1 MEKKRIDLLS
11 RNEFID
17 NVIKLVEQ
25 LSENGQGC
33 CFAIEGGWGIGKT
46 FVIEQLEKQLN
57 MLQNENTAS
66 DKYFVFHYNC
76 WQYDYYEEP
85 AVAIIS
91 AMLGSIQKDK
101 AITALEIENTIKA
114 GWQFAMEKLQ
124 EIAGLYIENR
134 IGVNLVSVANDIKNN
149 KDQNEE
155 KSYSFDKMFN
165 FNKTIEQVQDNLKEI
180 AKERTIVLVVDE
192 LDRCVPQYTIKVLER
207 IHHIFAGLENIV
219 VILAID
225 RKQLEHSVEEM
236 FGARQSTN
244 SMSVEKYLKKFID
257 FSMTLDSGKI
267 NDNLFDKY
275 EFYFEKFFF
284 NGELKNKEEIVEVIS
299 NLLAGMDIRKQEK
312 LIEKIDIVH
321 PIVCK
326 ESVDESVIIFEILY
340 EVLKIWDFGDMKKL
354 ALINREE
361 NLELK
366 DKLGVEKSQMLQ
378 KWGED
383 AGDYIGIVR
392 KDDMV
397 EIKNNLLGD
406 VFWYFA
412 NIYNMDKMPY
422 YPRTEGYENRDRE
435 LDVVKRYCN
444 FSEIMN

>member
-1 MEKKRIDLLS
+1 MEKKRVDLLS

-46 FVIEQLEKQLN
+46 FVIEQLEEQLN
-57 MLQNENTAS
+57 MIQSENTAN

-91 AMLGSIQKDK
+91 AMLGSIQEDE
-101 AITALEIENTIKA
+101 AITALEIENTVKA

-124 EIAGLYIENR
+124 EIAGLYIENK
-134 IGVNLVSVANDIKNN
+134 IGVNLVSLANDIKNI

-165 FNKTIEQVQDNLKEI
+165 FNKTIEQVQDNLEEI

-225 RKQLEHSVEEM
+225 RNQLEHSVEEM
-236 FGARQSTN
+236 FGVNQSTN

-257 FSMTLDSGKI
+257 FSMTLDNGKI
-267 NDNLFDKY
+267 NDNLIDKY
-275 EFYFEKFFF
+275 EFYFKKFFF
-284 NGELKNKEEIVEVIS
+284 NGELKNKEEIVEIIS
-299 NLLAGMDIRKQEK
+299 KLLIGMDIRIQEK

-321 PIVCK
+321 SIVCK
-326 ESVDESVIIFEILY
+326 ESVDGSVIIFEILY
-340 EVLKIWDFGDMKKL
+340 EVLKIWGFGDMKKL
-354 ALINREE
+354 VLINRATYPE
-361 NLELK
+361 LES
-366 DKLGVEKSQMLQ
+366 KLGVERINILRNMGKNAEGYDSILG
-378 KWGED
+378 KNEKVK
-383 AGDYIGIVR
+383 I
-392 KDDMV
+392 KD
-397 EIKNNLLGD
+397 NLFGN

-412 NIYNMDKMPY
+412 NIYNADDMPY
-422 YPRTEGYENRDRE
+422 FRTEEYENKDKE
-435 LDVVKRYCN
+435 LDTVKRYCD

>member
-91 AMLGSIQKDK
+91 AMLGSIQEDK
-101 AITALEIENTIKA
+101 AITALEIENTVKA

-124 EIAGLYIENR
+124 EIAGLYIENK
-134 IGVNLVSVANDIKNN
+134 IGVNLVSIANNIKNN

-236 FGARQSTN
+236 FGARQSIN

-257 FSMTLDSGKI
+257 FSITLDSGKI
-267 NDNLFDKY
+267 NDNLIDKY
-275 EFYFEKFFF
+275 EFYFKKFFF
-284 NGELKNKEEIVEVIS
+284 NGELKNKEEIVEIIS
-299 NLLAGMDIRKQEK
+299 KLFLGMDIRIQEK

-321 PIVCK
+321 SIVCK
-326 ESVDESVIIFEILY
+326 ESVDGSVIIFEILY

-354 ALINREE
+354 VLINRETYPELE
-361 NLELK
+361 N
-366 DKLGVEKSQMLQ
+366 KLGSTKFR
-378 KWGED
+378 
-383 AGDYIGIVR
+383 YIRELGRQAEGIVKLNTGEKVKVR
-392 KDDMV
+392 NT
-397 EIKNNLLGD
+397 IFGD

-412 NIYNMDKMPY
+412 NIYNMDEMPY
-422 YPRTEGYENRDRE
+422 YSRTEEYNNRDKE
-435 LDVVKRYCN
+435 LDIVKRYCN
-444 FSEIMN
+444 FSEIIN

>member
-1 MEKKRIDLLS
+1 MEKKRVDLLS

-17 NVIKLVEQ
+17 NVIKVVEQ

-46 FVIEQLEKQLN
+46 FVIEQLEEQLN
-57 MLQNENTAS
+57 MIQSENT
-66 DKYFVFHYNC
+66 DNHKYFVFHYNC

-91 AMLGSIQKDK
+91 AMLGSIQEDE
-101 AITALEIENTIKA
+101 AITALEIENAVKA

-124 EIAGLYIENR
+124 EIAGIYIENK
-134 IGVNLVSVANDIKNN
+134 IGVNLVSFANDIKNI
-149 KDQNEE
+149 KSQNEE

-165 FNKTIEQVQDNLKEI
+165 FNRTIEQVQDNLKEI

-225 RKQLEHSVEEM
+225 RRQLEHSVEEM

-257 FSMTLDSGKI
+257 FSMTLDNGKI
-267 NDNLFDKY
+267 NDNLIDKY
-275 EFYFEKFFF
+275 AFYFEKFLVD
-284 NGELKNKEEIVEVIS
+284 GELKNKEKIVEVIS
-299 NLLAGMDIRKQEK
+299 KLFTGMDIRIQEK
-312 LIEKIDIVH
+312 LIEKIDILH
-321 PIVCK
+321 SIVCK
-326 ESVDESVIIFEILY
+326 ESVDGSVIIFEILY

-354 ALINREE
+354 ALINRAKYPELETKLGDEKIKILKNMEE
-361 NLELK
+361 NAECSNSIAREN
-366 DKLGVEKSQMLQ
+366 DKVK
-378 KWGED
+378 
-383 AGDYIGIVR
+383 VR
-392 KDDMV
+392 
-397 EIKNNLLGD
+397 NNLFGD

-412 NIYNMDKMPY
+412 SIFNKDNIPY
-422 YPRTEGYENRDRE
+422 YPRTEGYDNRDKE
-435 LDVVKRYCN
+435 LDIVKRYCN
-444 FSEIMN
+444 FSGIMN